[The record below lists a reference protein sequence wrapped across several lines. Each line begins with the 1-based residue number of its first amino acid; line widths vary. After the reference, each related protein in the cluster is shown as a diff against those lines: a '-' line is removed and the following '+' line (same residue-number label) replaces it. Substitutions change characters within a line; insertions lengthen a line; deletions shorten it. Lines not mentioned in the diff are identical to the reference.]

1 MKVDVQELGACA
13 RRLEIEVAPENVK
26 KELDQAYRELA
37 KKVSIRGFRKGK
49 IPRPVLERYHRSSV
63 EDEVLQKLIPS
74 SFEQAVKDQ
83 GLRAVGQP
91 KLDDIKLDEEKAL
104 HYTATVEVL
113 PDIALQTYGG
123 WELTK
128 EVRVVTD
135 AEVERELHDLQNRHV
150 SLVSIEEDRP
160 VQEGD
165 YVLISFEGFR
175 DGQPVQGSKAENYA
189 LVVGSKTVVESVER
203 GLVGMRKGE
212 LREIPVQFPETYQ
225 NRSMAGQEVT
235 FHVTVNEI
243 KERVLPTLNDE
254 FAKEAGGVDTFAE
267 LKEKL
272 RKNQE
277 ELAEREARRALHEAI
292 VARLVEANPFELPP
306 GMVEAETD
314 TLIADV
320 QRQLRQQQGET
331 APLEIIEEVRQQLR
345 EQAITRIKRELL
357 IDEIAKRE
365 GIVVDD
371 NEVEADLKRLAER
384 TDQRLEY
391 IRRQMEQAGA
401 LGSMRHNMLA
411 DKVLDFVAGRCTV
424 TEVSKPAEPEP
435 STTHA

>member
-1 MKVDVQELGACA
+1 MKVEVEELGACA
-13 RRLEIEVAPENVK
+13 RRLEIEIAPENVK

-74 SFEQAVKDQ
+74 SFQQAVKDQ

-91 KLDDIKLDEEKAL
+91 KLDDINLDEAKAL
-104 HYTATVEVL
+104 RYTATIEVL

-135 AEVERELHDLQNRHV
+135 AEVERELQELQNRHV
-150 SLVSIEEDRP
+150 NLVSIEEDRP

-189 LVVGSKTVVESVER
+189 LVVGSKTVVENVER
-203 GLVGMRKGE
+203 GLIGMRRGE
-212 LREIPVQFPETYQ
+212 ERDIPVQFPETYQ
-225 NRSMAGQEVT
+225 NRAMAGQEVM
-235 FHVTVNEI
+235 FHVRVNEI
-243 KERVLPTLNDE
+243 KERVLPPLNDE
-254 FAKEAGGVDTFAE
+254 FAKDTAGVDTLAE
-267 LKEKL
+267 LREKL
-272 RKNQE
+272 RQNQAE
-277 ELAEREARRALHEAI
+277 IAEREARRALHEVI
-292 VARLVEANPFELPP
+292 VTRLVEANPFELPP
-306 GMVEAETD
+306 GMVEAETE
-314 TLIADV
+314 TLIADL
-320 QRQLRQQQGET
+320 QRQLRPQASEA
-331 APLEIIEEVRQQLR
+331 APVEITEDVQQQLR
-345 EQAITRIKRELL
+345 QQAITRIKRELL

-365 GIVVDD
+365 GMKVDD
-371 NEVEADLKRLAER
+371 SDVEADLKRLAER
-384 TDQRLEY
+384 TEQRLEY

-401 LGSMRHNMLA
+401 LESIRHRILA
-411 DKVLDFVAGRCTV
+411 DKVLDLVAARSTV
-424 TEVSKPAEPEP
+424 TEVSKPPEPEP
-435 STTHA
+435 STTQA

>member
-13 RRLEIEVAPENVK
+13 RRLAIEVAPENVK

-123 WELTK
+123 WDLTK

-331 APLEIIEEVRQQLR
+331 APLEITEEVRQQLR

>member
-1 MKVDVQELGACA
+1 MKVEVEELGACA
-13 RRLEIEVAPENVK
+13 RRLEIEIAPENVK

-74 SFEQAVKDQ
+74 SFQQAVKDQ

-91 KLDDIKLDEEKAL
+91 KLDDIKLDEGKAL
-104 HYTATVEVL
+104 RYTATIEVL
-113 PDIALQTYGG
+113 PDIALETYGG

-135 AEVERELHDLQNRHV
+135 AEVERELQELQNRHV

-165 YVLISFEGFR
+165 YVLISFEGLR

-189 LVVGSKTVVESVER
+189 LVVGSKSVVENVER
-203 GLVGMRKGE
+203 GLVGMRRGE
-212 LREIPVQFPETYQ
+212 VREIPVQFPETYQ
-225 NRSMAGQEVT
+225 NRSMAGQEVV

-243 KERVLPTLNDE
+243 KERVLPPLNDE
-254 FAKEAGGVDTFAE
+254 FAKEAAGVETLAE
-267 LKEKL
+267 LNEKL
-272 RKNQE
+272 RSTQE
-277 ELAEREARRALHEAI
+277 EIAEREARRALHEII
-292 VARLVEANPFELPP
+292 VTRLVEANPFELPP
-306 GMVEAETD
+306 GMVEAETE

-320 QRQLRQQQGET
+320 RRQLRPQSSDA
-331 APLEIIEEVRQQLR
+331 APVEITEELQHQLR

-365 GIVVDD
+365 GITVEDSD
-371 NEVEADLKRLAER
+371 VEADLKRLAER
-384 TDQRLEY
+384 TEQRLEY
-391 IRRQMEQAGA
+391 IRRQMEQTGA
-401 LGSMRHNMLA
+401 LESIRHRILA
-411 DKVLDFVAGRCTV
+411 DKVLDFVAARSTV
-424 TEVSKPAEPEP
+424 TEVSKPPEPEP
-435 STTHA
+435 STTQA

>member
-1 MKVDVQELGACA
+1 MKVDVQELGACE

-74 SFEQAVKDQ
+74 SFQQAVKDQ

-104 HYTATVEVL
+104 RYTATVEVL

-128 EVRVVTD
+128 EVHVVTD
-135 AEVERELHDLQNRHV
+135 AEVERELQELRNRHV

-160 VQEGD
+160 VQDGD

-175 DGQPVQGSKAENYA
+175 DGQPVQGSKSENYA

-212 LREIPVQFPETYQ
+212 VREIPVQFPETYQ
-225 NRSMAGQEVT
+225 NRSMAGQEVI
-235 FHVTVNEI
+235 FRVTVNEI
-243 KERVLPTLNDE
+243 KERVLPMLNDE
-254 FAKEAGGVDTFAE
+254 FAKEAASVDTLAE
-267 LKEKL
+267 LTEKL
-272 RKNQE
+272 RTNQE
-277 ELAEREARRALHEAI
+277 EMAAREARRALHEAI
-292 VARLVEANPFELPP
+292 VSRLVEANPFELPP
-306 GMVEAETD
+306 GMVEAETE

-320 QRQLRQQQGET
+320 QRQLRPQQGDAT
-331 APLEIIEEVRQQLR
+331 PPPITEEVRQQLR

-365 GIVVDD
+365 GIAVDD
-371 NEVEADLKRLAER
+371 SDVDAELKRLAGRME
-384 TDQRLEY
+384 QRLEY
-391 IRRQMEQAGA
+391 IRRQMEQSGA
-401 LGSMRHNMLA
+401 LESIRHNILA
-411 DKVLDFVAGRCTV
+411 DKVLDFVAARSTV
-424 TEVSKPAEPEP
+424 TEVSKPTEPEP
-435 STTHA
+435 SAAQT